1 MNNQDRMKNNR
12 KLINIAYG
20 LVFFSFGVHFG
31 HAQTSHNKANTEK
44 LFSLLPSTSTGIDFN
59 NAVTDTEE
67 ANALIYELFYNG
79 AGVAIEDINNDG
91 LPDIY
96 FAGNQVRDR
105 LYLNLGNLKF
115 RDITEASGILDRGGW
130 SKGVNIVD
138 INGDGFKD
146 IYVCK
151 NLYDDNPELR
161 INELYINNGDLT
173 FTESARDYNLND
185 PFRAIHANFFDYD
198 KDGDFDMFLI
208 NQPPNPSLLSPL
220 KGRNWLSPDLTYRF
234 LENTG
239 NGFKDVTAAVGLEN
253 VGYGLS
259 SIVGDFNN
267 DQWPDLYV
275 TNDYEGPDFFYI
287 NNGDGT
293 FTNKANDYLK
303 HISFF
308 SMGSDVGD
316 INNDGLLDLAVM
328 DMVAEDNY
336 RLKANM
342 GGMNPEEF
350 WNIVNLGGH
359 YQYMFNTLQ
368 MNNGSDANGN
378 LVFSEIGQLAGMSNT
393 DWSWSALFADFD
405 NNGFQDLYVT
415 NGIKKDI
422 RNTDALRNIDAYL
435 SSIVE
440 KHQIKNA
447 SSNLNEIRG
456 LVSLDSILAFFPSQK
471 IPNYVFKN
479 KGGLNFAKASEEWGI
494 DQPSFSSGAAY
505 GDLDNDGDLDLVVN
519 NVDDV
524 AFIYENN
531 SNKLTKNNFLN
542 IKFTEANKHKSFF
555 GTRASI
561 YYDGGVQIGELT
573 SARGFYSSSES
584 LIHFGLGRSKKIDS
598 LVISWYD
605 GGSSVLH
612 KIKSNQILTIDRAKL
627 KTTVLGKQKK
637 IDRLFEDITNEINLD
652 QIHQENFFDDFERE
666 VLLPHKMSAFGPGL
680 TVGDVNGDGL
690 DDFFVGGAVGHSG
703 SVFFQAVNGTFH
715 KSGVEAY
722 TGYPYHEDMGAE
734 FIDADLDGDLDLYV
748 VSGGNEYEKGIE
760 LYQDRFYTNDG
771 NGNFSLLQSAL
782 PQLTASGS
790 RVIKADY
797 DKDGDMDLFVCGR
810 QVPGNYPEPA
820 ESYLLKNNWKEE
832 GVLQFK
838 KVIIKDLMDLGMV
851 TDASWT
857 DFDNDGDLDLIVV
870 GEWMPVTVLENKE
883 GHFKKMD
890 LSNSLKN
897 TTGWWYSVQA
907 ADLDGDGDDDYII
920 GNLGLNYKYKASPEE
935 PFTVNY
941 GDFDQNG
948 KNDIVLGYYN
958 YGEHYPLRGRS
969 CSSQQI
975 PGLKQIFPNYD
986 TFASASLSEVYGED
1000 QLSKSLEYKAY
1011 MFQSIALEN
1020 LGNGNF
1026 KTHELPIEAQVSSI
1040 NDILITDVDKDG
1052 ALDLILAGNMYG
1064 SEVETPR
1071 NDAGIGLFLKGNGTF
1086 GFKAISMMESGLN
1099 LPYDVKELKSL
1110 KLGNK
1115 RAMVVGVNDGPL
1127 KIITY

>member
-1 MNNQDRMKNNR
+1 MTNNWKII
-12 KLINIAYG
+12 KIA
-20 LVFFSFGVHFG
+20 LLLAFFSFGVQIG
-31 HAQTSHNKANTEK
+31 HTQTLIKRANEEK
-44 LFSLLPSTSTGIDFN
+44 LFSLLSSSQTGINFN
-59 NAVTDTEE
+59 NTVIDTKE

-115 RDITEASGILDRGGW
+115 RDITESSGILDRGGW

-138 INGDGFKD
+138 INGDGYQD

-151 NLYDDNPELR
+151 NLFDDNPELR

-173 FTESARDYNLND
+173 FTESARKYNLND
-185 PFRAIHANFFDYD
+185 PFRAIHANFFDFD

-239 NGFKDVTAAVGLEN
+239 EGFKDITTAVGLEN

-259 SIVGDFNN
+259 SVVGDFNN

-316 INNDGLLDLAVM
+316 INNDGLLDLAVV

-342 GGMNPEEF
+342 GGMNPQEF
-350 WNIVNLGGH
+350 WNIVDLGGH

-368 MNNGSDANGN
+368 MNNGADADADGN

-393 DWSWSALFADFD
+393 DWSWSTLFADFD
-405 NNGFQDLYVT
+405 NNGFQDIYVT

-422 RNTDALRNIDAYL
+422 RNTDALKNIDAYL
-435 SSIVE
+435 TSIVD
-440 KHQIKNA
+440 KHQIKDA
-447 SSNLNEIRG
+447 ATNLDKIREF
-456 LVSLDSILAFFPSQK
+456 VSLDTVLAFFPSEK

-479 KGGLNFAKASEEWGI
+479 RGGLNFVKAAEEWGI
-494 DQPSFSSGAAY
+494 DLPSFSSGAAY
-505 GDLDNDGDLDLVVN
+505 GDLDKDGDLDLVVN
-519 NVDDV
+519 NVDDI

-531 SNKLTKNNFLN
+531 SDKLAKNNFLN
-542 IKFTEANKHKSFF
+542 IKFTEDNKHKSFF
-555 GTRASI
+555 GTRATI
-561 YYDGGVQIGELT
+561 YYDGGIQLGELT

-584 LIHFGLGRSKKIDS
+584 LIHFGLGTAKKIDS

-605 GGSSVLH
+605 GGNSVLH
-612 KIKSNQILTIDRAKL
+612 KIKPNQTMVLDRAIL
-627 KTTVLGKQKK
+627 KISAVGKQKTTN
-637 IDRLFEDITNEINLD
+637 RPFMDISKEIGLNH
-652 QIHQENFFDDFERE
+652 IHQENTFDDFERE

-680 TVGDVNGDGL
+680 AVGDVNGDGL
-690 DDFFVGGAVGHSG
+690 DDFFVGGAVGQSG
-703 SVFFQAVNGTFH
+703 SVFLQVKAGTFT
-715 KSGVEAY
+715 KARMEAY
-722 TGYPYHEDMGAE
+722 SGYPYHEDMGSE

-748 VSGGNEYEKGIE
+748 VSGGNEYEKGID
-760 LYQDRFYTNDG
+760 LYQDRFYSNDG
-771 NGNFSLLQSAL
+771 NGNFTLLKSAL

-797 DKDGDMDLFVCGR
+797 DNDGDMDLFVCGR
-810 QVPGNYPEPA
+810 QVPGHYPEPT
-820 ESYLLKNNWKEE
+820 ESYLLKNNWKETGSLKFE
-832 GVLQFK
+832 E
-838 KVIIKDLMDLGMV
+838 VIIKDLIDLGMV

-857 DFDNDGDLDLIVV
+857 DYDQDGDLDLIVV
-870 GEWMPVTVLENKE
+870 GEWMPVTILENME
-883 GHFKKMD
+883 GNFKK
-890 LSNSLKN
+890 LVLPNSLQN
-897 TTGWWYSVQA
+897 TTGWWYSINA
-907 ADLDGDGDDDYII
+907 ADLDDDGDDDYII
-920 GNLGLNYKYKASPEE
+920 GNLGLNYKYKANPEE

-975 PGLKQIFPNYD
+975 PGLKKVFPDYD

-1000 QLSKSLEYKAY
+1000 QLNRSLEYKAH

-1020 LGNGNF
+1020 LGSGEF
-1026 KTHELPIEAQVSSI
+1026 KIHDLPIEAQISSI
-1040 NDILITDVDKDG
+1040 NDIIIADVDKDG

-1071 NDAGIGLFLKGNGTF
+1071 NDAGIGLFLKGNGKC
-1086 GFKAISMMESGLN
+1086 GFKTIPMPESGLS
-1099 LPYDVKELKSL
+1099 LPYDVKELKSI
-1110 KLGNK
+1110 KLGAD
-1115 RAMVVGVNDGPL
+1115 RGVLVGINDGPL
-1127 KIITY
+1127 KIIKY